1 MATTIRSDAGP
12 PQGARPPAGGDAAQR
27 AATGGPP
34 HPRIVVALDFTG
46 ARDALALV
54 QRLDPARCGL
64 KIGKELFVSAG
75 PDLVRDVVARGF
87 NVFLDLK
94 FHDIP
99 NTAAQA
105 CAAATALGVW
115 MLNVHAA
122 GGRAMMSAARGA
134 TLDAA
139 RATGRVPPRLI
150 AVTVLT
156 SLDDAALAETGV
168 AAPAA
173 DQVLRLARL
182 AQDCALDGVVCSA
195 REAGPLRAALGAS
208 FLLVTPG
215 IRPAGSADD
224 DQARIVTPAAALASG
239 ADYLV
244 IGRPITRAADPP
256 AALDAI
262 VQSLGAA
269 A

>member
-1 MATTIRSDAGP
+1 MATTTRRD
-12 PQGARPPAGGDAAQR
+12 
-27 AATGGPP
+27 
-34 HPRIVVALDFTG
+34 PRIVVALDFPAEG
-46 ARDALALV
+46 DALALAW
-54 QRLDPARCGL
+54 RLDPARCAL
-64 KIGKELFVSAG
+64 KVGKELFVAAG
-75 PDLVRDVVARGF
+75 PGLVRDLAARGF

-99 NTAAQA
+99 NTVAQA
-105 CAAATALGVW
+105 CASATSLGVW

-122 GGRAMMSAARGA
+122 GGRAMMMAARKA
-134 TLDAA
+134 TDDAA
-139 RATGRVPPRLI
+139 RAAGRAPPKLI

-168 AAPAA
+168 DVPAA
-173 DQVLRLARL
+173 DHALRLARL
-182 AQDCALDGVVCSA
+182 ARDCALDGVVCSA
-195 REAGPLRAALGAS
+195 QEAPRLRAALGAA

-215 IRPAGSADD
+215 IRPAGSAHD
-224 DQARIVTPAAALASG
+224 DQARIVTPAAALSSG